1 MEVIY
6 MLIPGM
12 MFFGLVFV
20 VVLFWAVKKGQYEDL
35 EGEASRI
42 LMDDDDIIPPEMR
55 HTPNGNTKI

>member
-12 MFFGLVFV
+12 LFFGLVFV
-20 VVLFWAVKKGQYEDL
+20 VVLFWAVKKGQYDDL

-42 LMDDDDIIPPEMR
+42 LMDDEDILPADMR
-55 HTPNGNTKI
+55 NRSN